1 LDALLGLWVLVLG
14 LAGYAFLA
22 RRTGDLIHP
31 LALFWV
37 SWLGVFAFAHYNV
50 PRSYD
55 EPYYQEPFGIV
66 AYAVVCLG
74 LLSFAAGFLLV
85 SPKLRPPSP
94 EERAGWEDRLRAAIH
109 PGRFGLLTLALFVV
123 ATATTAY
130 FIIRMGEV
138 PLFSPRVN
146 ELRLEFK
153 LPLWGYLYD
162 LHFTV
167 ALFAAMLSAWSR
179 GGRRLAWGL
188 LALVSTLLLMSGG
201 VRVSPLTAMFWVV
214 VFLTYRPGRVRIR
227 RVAVAAITGIL
238 VFGVIEQSRRAMIR
252 IDPNLANP
260 RLDLSAPATIW
271 AHSAASF
278 KNLQYTLERV
288 SPLYMGLTSYDLPK
302 TINPAARA
310 VDDEFSYRYGTHN
323 TPTFMAFLYF
333 DFGWG
338 GMLLIPALY
347 GACTAFVYGRFRR
360 KPSLFW
366 TIVYIDFLL
375 ATVLAFRTH
384 RYFGNS
390 LIFFAGVALLAQWW
404 VRSGMR
410 VVTGPGSRAPDAAS
424 PDAAFPTSE
433 PPDGAAVPTPVPS

>member
-1 LDALLGLWVLVLG
+1 MDALLGLWVVVLG

-37 SWLGVFAFAHYNV
+37 SWLGVFAFAHFNV

-55 EPYYQEPFGIV
+55 EPYYQEPFGMV

-74 LLSFAAGFLLV
+74 LLSFSAGFLLV
-85 SPKLRPPSP
+85 NPKLRPPTR
-94 EERAGWEDRLRAAIH
+94 EEQQGWEAKLRGAIH
-109 PGRFGLLTLALFVV
+109 LGRFGLLTLGLFAI
-123 ATATTAY
+123 ATATTVY
-130 FIIRMGEV
+130 FIVRIGEV

-146 ELRLEFK
+146 ELRLDFK

-167 ALFAAMLSAWSR
+167 ALFASMLAAWHR
-179 GGRRLAWGL
+179 GKRRMAWGF
-188 LALVSTLLLMSGG
+188 LAVVSTLLLMSGG

-214 VFLTYRPGRVRIR
+214 VFLTYRPGRVRLR
-227 RVAVAAITGIL
+227 RVLVAAVTAVA
-238 VFGVIEQSRRAMIR
+238 VFGAIEQSRRAMIR

-302 TINPAARA
+302 TLNPAART

-323 TPTFMAFLYF
+323 TPTFLAFLYF

-347 GACTAFVYGRFRR
+347 GACAAFVYGRFRR
-360 KPSLFW
+360 RPSLFW
-366 TIVYIDFLL
+366 TIVHIDFLL

-390 LIFFAGVALLAQWW
+390 LIFFAGVALLSQWW
-404 VRSGMR
+404 ARSGAQ
-410 VVTGPGSRAPDAAS
+410 VLSAFGTPAPDTGESEAA
-424 PDAAFPTSE
+424 ATS
-433 PPDGAAVPTPVPS
+433 ATPTPVPS